1 MSEQV
6 YSYYPGCSLHSS
18 AKEYDISTRLVCEAL
33 GIELREL
40 EDWICC
46 GASSAHTTSDLLGLA
61 LPAQNLKIAEKEG
74 LPVVIPCAMCFSRM
88 KYAIAGLKDN
98 TTKNEINKV
107 LQEEMGQPVAVESLL
122 KILDGKTVPIP
133 VVKPLA
139 GLKVACYY
147 GCLLV
152 RPLEVANLDN
162 VENPQMMD
170 ELMQT
175 LGAESID
182 WDFKTECCGAG
193 LPLARPDMVLKLS
206 YQILAQAKSLGA
218 DCVAVACPMC
228 HSNLDMQQKRMK
240 SEDGERL
247 DLPVLYFTELIG
259 LALGLSAKDLVLK
272 KHFIDPLPMLEE
284 KGLL

>member
-1 MSEQV
+1 MSELV

-18 AKEYDISTRLVCEAL
+18 AKEYDISTRLVCQAL

-40 EDWICC
+40 EEWICC
-46 GASSAHTTSDLLGLA
+46 GASSAHTASDLLGLA
-61 LPAQNLKIAEKEG
+61 LPAYNLKLAEKAD
-74 LPVVIPCAMCFSRM
+74 LPVVIPCAMCFSRL
-88 KYAIAGLKDN
+88 KFAIAGLKDDATRN
-98 TTKNEINKV
+98 QINMV
-107 LQEEMGQPVAVESLL
+107 LEEGLAKEVPVESLL
-122 KILDGKTVPIP
+122 KVLDGKSITIP
-133 VVKPLA
+133 VKKPLT

-152 RPLEVANLDN
+152 RPMEVANLDD
-162 VENPQMMD
+162 VENPRMMD
-170 ELMQT
+170 ELVEM

-193 LPLARPDMVLKLS
+193 LPLARPDMVLQLS
-206 YQILAQAKSLGA
+206 NQILSQAKSYGA

-240 SEDGERL
+240 SEDGEHL
-247 DLPVLYFTELIG
+247 DLPILYFTQLIG
-259 LALGLSAKDLVLK
+259 LALGISAKELALK
-272 KHFIDPLPMLEE
+272 KHFINPVPMLKD